1 MGLIVAD
8 PFDEPQVAATVV
20 EVAVGAPEL
29 PMFTFA
35 VVEHPFASVT
45 VTT

>member
-20 EVAVGAPEL
+20 EVAVGPLEF
-29 PMFTFA
+29 PIFTLA
-35 VVEHPFASVT
+35 VVEHPLASVT